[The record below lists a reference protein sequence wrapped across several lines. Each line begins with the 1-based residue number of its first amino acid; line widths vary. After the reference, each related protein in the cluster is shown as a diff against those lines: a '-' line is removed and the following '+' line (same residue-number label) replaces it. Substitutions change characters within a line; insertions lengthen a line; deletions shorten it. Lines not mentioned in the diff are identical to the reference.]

1 MAEGLA
7 HERDVFSAGGEVAF
21 DPAGALGDGLAE
33 AGGLLVVEDGGG
45 VVGGGET
52 VKGGVEGEFVVF
64 GQAVEGP
71 AMPFFDEAA
80 VDVEA
85 GAGEDDIAAAAG
97 AFLVAD
103 GVDHGE
109 SEGADGG
116 DNVFVGVFRGAIAG
130 GELVAGAVGG
140 EDLFEIVGSETVVGV
155 ENEKGVV
162 GFVLGK
168 DLFQGFVEGVAFA
181 LAFGAGAD
189 DDGGAVFLADL
200 DGRVLVGFDDD
211 EDVAHGEWARGA
223 FGRGGSGG
231 HDGLPLETFEETFND
246 GTFVAGG
253 DKDGDVFRVFAG
265 REVELL
271 ATHD

>member
-7 HERDVFSAGGEVAF
+7 HEGDVFSAGGEVTF

-33 AGGLLVVEDGGG
+33 ASGLLVVEDGGG
-45 VVGGGET
+45 VVGGGEA
-52 VKGGVEGEFVVF
+52 VEDGVEGKFVVF

-71 AMPFFDEAA
+71 ATPFFDETA

-85 GAGEDDIAAAAG
+85 GAGEDDVTAATG

-116 DNVFVGVFRGAIAG
+116 DDVFVGVFRGAIAG

-140 EDLFEIVGSETVVGV
+140 EDFFEIVGSEAVVGI
-155 ENEKGVV
+155 ENKIGVV

-189 DDGGAVFLADL
+189 DDGDAVSLADL
-200 DGRVLVGFDDD
+200 NGWVLVGFDDD
-211 EDVAHGEWARGA
+211 EDVAHGEGVQGA
-223 FGRGGSGG
+223 FGRGGGG
-231 HDGLPLETFEETFND
+231 HDGLLLEAFEETFDD
-246 GTFVAGG
+246 GAFVASG
-253 DKDGDVFRVFAG
+253 DEDGDALGVFAG

-271 ATHD
+271 TT

>member
-7 HERDVFSAGGEVAF
+7 HEGDVFLAGGEVAF

-52 VKGGVEGEFVVF
+52 VEGGVEGELVIF
-64 GQAVEGP
+64 GQAVKGP
-71 AMPFFDEAA
+71 AAPFLDEAA

-85 GAGEDDIAAAAG
+85 GAGEDDVAAAAG

-103 GVDHGE
+103 GVNHGE

-116 DNVFVGVFRGAIAG
+116 DDVFVGIFRGAIAG

-140 EDLFEIVGSETVVGV
+140 EDFFEIVGSEAVVGI
-155 ENEKGVV
+155 ENKIGVV

-168 DLFQGFVEGVAFA
+168 DLFQGIVEGVAFA

-189 DDGGAVFLADL
+189 DDGDAVSLADL
-200 DGRVLVGFDDD
+200 NGWVLVGFDDD
-211 EDVAHGEWARGA
+211 EDVAHGEWAWGA
-223 FGRGGSGG
+223 FGRGGGG
-231 HDGLPLETFEETFND
+231 HDGLLLEAFEETFDD
-246 GTFVAGG
+246 GAFVAGG
-253 DKDGDVFRVFAG
+253 DEDGDVLRVFAG
-265 REVELL
+265 REVEFL